1 MIYLKTAFDLT
12 IGMIGMIILIRFTG
26 KKTLS
31 DLTPFDLVYMLI
43 VGGILEQVIY
53 EEQRP
58 ITYVLWGF
66 FIWGLLI
73 WVMEKLAILSD
84 RFRRTVEGRPAVLIL
99 NGELNRTEIK
109 RNNIELEQLRTLL
122 RKSGCFSLR
131 TVKQLILEIDG
142 TISIMTHSD
151 VEDSFSYL
159 IVDEGDIEEKVL
171 QSMEKDEKWL
181 TVALNKAGYSKLSD
195 IYYGEWS
202 EDGGFYIKTYAETE
216 GEFIYIDG

>member
-122 RKSGCFSLR
+122 RKSGFFSLR
-131 TVKQLILEIDG
+131 LYVR
-142 TISIMTHSD
+142 
-151 VEDSFSYL
+151 
-159 IVDEGDIEEKVL
+159 
-171 QSMEKDEKWL
+171 
-181 TVALNKAGYSKLSD
+181 
-195 IYYGEWS
+195 
-202 EDGGFYIKTYAETE
+202 
-216 GEFIYIDG
+216 

>member
-122 RKSGCFSLR
+122 RKSG
-131 TVKQLILEIDG
+131 
-142 TISIMTHSD
+142 
-151 VEDSFSYL
+151 
-159 IVDEGDIEEKVL
+159 
-171 QSMEKDEKWL
+171 
-181 TVALNKAGYSKLSD
+181 
-195 IYYGEWS
+195 
-202 EDGGFYIKTYAETE
+202 
-216 GEFIYIDG
+216 